1 MNELKVG
8 LGFLKQLSEASNGVK
23 WWSNNNYHILSQTNW
38 QERNNNLAIF
48 TRVFASLCQ
57 KIRIIV
63 KLEYSQKMKES
74 QWKFLLYNTTCN
86 KPAQLDCI
94 ICQKKYNF

>member
-1 MNELKVG
+1 MICRNVERLQMNELKVA
-8 LGFLKQLSEASNGVK
+8 LGFLKQLSEAFNCVK
-23 WWSNNNYHILSQTNW
+23 WWSNNINYHILSQTNW

-63 KLEYSQKMKES
+63 KLEYSQNMKER
-74 QWKFLLYNTTCN
+74 FLIKAN
-86 KPAQLDCI
+86 
-94 ICQKKYNF
+94 